1 MTQKQGPYRTSAFAV
16 QRSELGSSATS
27 CARWIRA
34 ATGGESATVR
44 VAVPDDSGRL
54 RVIASEGQ
62 DGGSGRLR
70 SRRRRS
76 VFRNLS
82 PARLPLQGSPGL
94 TLVVFPLVS
103 DGTALGVVEIV
114 APTARIEDREDVLVS
129 LIAQSALV
137 LNGAGMRGEAEWA
150 LAGMSATLRLASDLM
165 WARTPTEAVRHAVSA
180 CSEHLGGPIV
190 GLLPDRDGWGW
201 FLAASD
207 GLGAQRRTELR
218 ETLRGADD
226 EPGSHRALLSSLR
239 LQFRNVT
246 RSRQVVALQA
256 GIAILLLGD
265 MPARNEDFLERVGAL
280 LEGVLKR
287 VGAARPALDRVSDL
301 GIAWTAH
308 ELKGPLLGA
317 AAALDRVTET
327 GERLESQELL
337 RRTKEELRH
346 LSGLIDPLLRWSTGG
361 EALVRRRV
369 DLVQITREAVASLDL
384 ELDTEHVLVEAPDQV
399 FVDVD
404 FRQLRSA
411 IANVVRNALTYS
423 PTGAPVIISIESS
436 NRLVRVIVRD
446 RGPGIPVEERDHVF
460 DPFSRGH
467 VGRSARAGSGL
478 GLFIARRVL
487 EAHGGTISLWPSESG
502 ATFVLEFPSPNERR
516 ERSAS

>member
-34 ATGGESATVR
+34 ATGGDSATVR
-44 VAVPDDSGRL
+44 VAMPDGSGRL
-54 RVIASEGQ
+54 RVVACEGP

-70 SRRRRS
+70 SRRRRG
-76 VFRNLS
+76 VFRSLS
-82 PARLPLQGSPGL
+82 AARLPLEGSQGM
-94 TLVVFPLVS
+94 TLGIFPLVC

-114 APTARIEDREDVLVS
+114 APTTCIEDREDVLVS
-129 LIAQSALV
+129 LIAQSALL
-137 LNGAGMRGEAEWA
+137 LNGAGMRSEAEWA

-165 WARTPTEAVRHAVSA
+165 WVQTPTEAVRHTVSA
-180 CSEHLGGPIV
+180 CSDHLGGPIV

-201 FLAASD
+201 FLAASH
-207 GLGAQRRTELR
+207 GLGARRRTELR
-218 ETLRGADD
+218 ETLRGVDD
-226 EPGSHRALLSSLR
+226 GPGSHRARLSSLR

-246 RSRQVVALQA
+246 RSRQVVALEA
-256 GIAILLLGD
+256 GIAVLLLGD
-265 MPARNEDFLERVGAL
+265 IPPGNEDFLERVRAL
-280 LEGVLKR
+280 IDGVLKR
-287 VGAARPALDRVSDL
+287 VGGARPAIDPVGEL

-308 ELKGPLLGA
+308 ELKGPLVGA

-327 GERLESQELL
+327 GERFESQELL
-337 RRTKEELRH
+337 RRTKEELRR
-346 LSGLIDPLLRWSTGG
+346 LSDLIDPLLRWSTGG
-361 EALVRRRV
+361 QALVRRRF
-369 DLVQITREAVASLDL
+369 DLVEITREAVASPSL
-384 ELDTEHVLVEAPDQV
+384 ELDTERVVVEAPDQL

-404 FRQLRSA
+404 VRQLRSA

-423 PTGAPVIISIESS
+423 PNGAPVGISIESS

-446 RGPGIPVEERDHVF
+446 RGPGIPPEEREHVF

-467 VGRSARAGSGL
+467 AGRSARAGSGL

-487 EAHGGTISLWPSESG
+487 EAHGGTISLCPSQSG
-502 ATFVLEFPSPNERR
+502 ATFVLEFPSPDERR